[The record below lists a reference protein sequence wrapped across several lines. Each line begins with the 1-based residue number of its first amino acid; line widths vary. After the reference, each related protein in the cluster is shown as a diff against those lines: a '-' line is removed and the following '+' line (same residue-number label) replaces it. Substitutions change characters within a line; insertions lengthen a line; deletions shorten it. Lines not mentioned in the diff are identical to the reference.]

1 MGVEGTW
8 WLWNTVADVVGV
20 VFCFLVLFLFGGT
33 WAGDLPRAFEEDE
46 DRFELLLAKTLR
58 MTLPRN
64 IIDMEQ
70 KTALDLFEEISE
82 VGGGGSGEK
91 SETSETETEGRED
104 DNESGS
110 EGGEESVGVAMTS
123 EELDEITEVI
133 EEATSSNREE
143 DQVDGTNDIQNNS
156 GAESMLPWKAVKDPA
171 LGRTYWYNTT
181 THVSQWEQPVL

>member
-8 WLWNTVADVVGV
+8 WFWNTVADVVGV

-70 KTALDLFEEISE
+70 KTALDLFEETSE

-123 EELDEITEVI
+123 EELDEMTEVI

-171 LGRTYWYNTT
+171 SGRTYWYNTT

>member
-1 MGVEGTW
+1 MCSV
-8 WLWNTVADVVGV
+8 VADIVGV

-70 KTALDLFEEISE
+70 KAALDLFEETSE

-123 EELDEITEVI
+123 EELDEMTEVI
-133 EEATSSNREE
+133 EEATSSNSEE

-156 GAESMLPWKAVKDPA
+156 GAESMLPWKAVKDPSS
-171 LGRTYWYNTT
+171 GRTYWYNTT

>member
-1 MGVEGTW
+1 MCSV
-8 WLWNTVADVVGV
+8 VADIVGV
-20 VFCFLVLFLFGGT
+20 VFYFLVLFPFGGT

-70 KTALDLFEEISE
+70 KTALDLFEETSE

-123 EELDEITEVI
+123 EELDEMTEVI

-143 DQVDGTNDIQNNS
+143 DRMDGTHDIQNNS
-156 GAESMLPWKAVKDPA
+156 GAESMLPWKAVKDPSS
-171 LGRTYWYNTT
+171 GRTYWYNTT